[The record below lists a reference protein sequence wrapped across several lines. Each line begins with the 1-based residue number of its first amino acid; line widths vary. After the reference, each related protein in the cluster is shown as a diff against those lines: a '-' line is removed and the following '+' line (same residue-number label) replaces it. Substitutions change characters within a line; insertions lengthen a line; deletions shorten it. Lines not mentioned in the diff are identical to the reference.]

1 MTTDL
6 PELPEANLISQGLLT
21 PTQVEQYGIA
31 YSACSLPTRAWLLV
45 ACFNEMETKEGEKH
59 E

>member
-6 PELPEANLISQGLLT
+6 PEPNLISQGVLT

-31 YSACSLPTRAWLLV
+31 YAACSLPTRAGLLV
-45 ACFNEMETKEGEKH
+45 QYYANIEELERQFR
-59 E
+59 

>member
-31 YSACSLPTRAWLLV
+31 YSPGALHTRAGLLV
-45 ACFNEMETKEGEKH
+45 AYFNEPGEKH